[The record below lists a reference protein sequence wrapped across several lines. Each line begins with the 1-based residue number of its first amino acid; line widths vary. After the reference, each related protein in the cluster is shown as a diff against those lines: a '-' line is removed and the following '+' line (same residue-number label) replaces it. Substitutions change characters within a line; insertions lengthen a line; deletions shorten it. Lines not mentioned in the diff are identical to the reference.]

1 MASDGWKVSRRAR
14 TDKDVTGKGGKNVN
28 MHAIERK
35 MAVDAGIYKT
45 RQQKVTIDS
54 LLSDARR
61 NRAKLNLGPRGGRR
75 SNKSEHNGSAES
87 SFMSSALKRLKLVE
101 QRNAVLKEQMSS
113 LAQEVLMLSVLFPL
127 TPWQNH
133 ILQNKLKAHEKI
145 GDAKQAATELYNL
158 KTLLA
163 GYQRQCSAMEDF
175 LADYGLVWCG
185 YRAGES
191 SSSPNSGPGS
201 PTAAA
206 AAAAAETGTNM
217 NEPSSPTAKSV
228 GVYFKMSKMTDAVK
242 DLNSLAN
249 EGEMDIRREG
259 GMARFTGRT
268 EVLLVF
274 YKDGMFFRN
283 GPLRPYSLKQT
294 QVFIDDMLQGY
305 FPSELK
311 DQFPEGV
318 IFKLHD
324 KSSEDYER
332 EAHIKSFA
340 KGMAGYESAQHLLQ
354 RLPKSVIQDGK
365 VIQVREGISKLLG
378 QSNKAASEMQE
389 GSDGRSKSTTNVDT
403 IAAVRKYVAKS
414 LDPGAK
420 FELRTNYPR
429 RSYENDNET
438 LEAAKLVPNAA
449 LNVRVFS
456 S

>member
-113 LAQEVLMLSVLFPL
+113 LAQE
-127 TPWQNH
+127 NH

-228 GVYFKMSKMTDAVK
+228 GLYFKMSKMTDAVK

-249 EGEMDIRREG
+249 EGEMGTIYQTIRSLYG
-259 GMARFTGRT
+259 
-268 EVLLVF
+268 LV
-274 YKDGMFFRN
+274 KRSHGK
-283 GPLRPYSLKQT
+283 PKQT
-294 QVFIDDMLQGY
+294 TKANDL
-305 FPSELK
+305 
-311 DQFPEGV
+311 
-318 IFKLHD
+318 
-324 KSSEDYER
+324 
-332 EAHIKSFA
+332 
-340 KGMAGYESAQHLLQ
+340 AG
-354 RLPKSVIQDGK
+354 
-365 VIQVREGISKLLG
+365 
-378 QSNKAASEMQE
+378 
-389 GSDGRSKSTTNVDT
+389 
-403 IAAVRKYVAKS
+403 
-414 LDPGAK
+414 
-420 FELRTNYPR
+420 
-429 RSYENDNET
+429 
-438 LEAAKLVPNAA
+438 
-449 LNVRVFS
+449 
-456 S
+456 